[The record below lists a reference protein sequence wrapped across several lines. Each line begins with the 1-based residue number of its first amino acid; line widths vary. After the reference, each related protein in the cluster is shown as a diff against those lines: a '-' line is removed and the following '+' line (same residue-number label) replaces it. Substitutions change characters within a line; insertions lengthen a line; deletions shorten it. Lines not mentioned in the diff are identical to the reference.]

1 MGHHIYTLTEDQLY
15 NYFHY
20 VYAANVSYCLST
32 ALIKVSI
39 LIQYLRLFSL
49 SCHYAARRACIT
61 LLVIISCWGTAFFF
75 ISLLGC
81 TPIAKN
87 WDMSIPGGQCVMFG
101 SKNPK
106 VLFGAFVSHASSN
119 MFFDLLVWILPIP
132 FFKTLSLHGKQ
143 KKGVIALISV
153 GIVVTILSAVR
164 LFCLTINRAGTY
176 PVFDPSWYA
185 PPIFIFSSLE
195 VETAILCAS
204 IPIFWPIFKG
214 LSRNKIFVTHEVEVR
229 TERRNTHIE
238 ERELG
243 YPSSSEGSSST
254 TELARHESEEQRYYK
269 DSYVAAWVLPGFEG
283 PGDGKRGHTA
293 TAERAEKP
301 FDYLNFELDKR

>member
-1 MGHHIYTLTEDQLY
+1 
-15 NYFHY
+15 
-20 VYAANVSYCLST
+20 
-32 ALIKVSI
+32 
-39 LIQYLRLFSL
+39 
-49 SCHYAARRACIT
+49 
-61 LLVIISCWGTAFFF
+61 
-75 ISLLGC
+75 
-81 TPIAKN
+81 
-87 WDMSIPGGQCVMFG
+87 MFG